1 MFGGVYYAAG
11 WYAGWQSTGLFYL
24 WFALDSNKPV
34 GWRIQQV

>member
-1 MFGGVYYAAG
+1 MFGGIYFGGG
-11 WYAGWQSTGLFYL
+11 WYGGFAALAFYP

>member
-1 MFGGVYYAAG
+1 MLGGVYFAG
-11 WYAGWQSTGLFYL
+11 CWFAGMPLYGAFYP